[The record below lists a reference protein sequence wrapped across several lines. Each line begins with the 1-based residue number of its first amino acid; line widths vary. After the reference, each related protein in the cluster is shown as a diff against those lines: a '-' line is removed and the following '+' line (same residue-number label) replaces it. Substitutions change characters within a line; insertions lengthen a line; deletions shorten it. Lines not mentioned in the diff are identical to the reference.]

1 MESSFTPFSEPT
13 NQKEDLLKPPETKQL
28 IYQQNIDVNQ
38 YFVEKEN
45 KYLENKNKYIVK
57 LPLSCSVLISIIII
71 LLASI
76 IPAIVIRKLEIIL
89 RLIIIL
95 LGIIISLII
104 LLFSK
109 KK

>member
-13 NQKEDLLKPPETKQL
+13 NPKEDLLNPAPIKQL
-28 IYQQNIDVNQ
+28 VHEENIDLNQ

-45 KYLENKNKYIVK
+45 KSLENKNKYIVK
-57 LPLSCSVLISIIII
+57 LPLSCSALISIIII

-95 LGIIISLII
+95 LGIILSLII

>member
-13 NQKEDLLKPPETKQL
+13 NPKEDLLNPAPIKQL
-28 IYQQNIDVNQ
+28 VHEENIDVNQ

-45 KYLENKNKYIVK
+45 KYLENKNKYFVK
-57 LPLSCSVLISIIII
+57 LPLSCSALISIIII

-95 LGIIISLII
+95 LGIILSLII